1 MKFHYQTS
9 IYAIV
14 TLVSQACF
22 IGAAETGATTR
33 NIVERDLSSKQ
44 HHGQILTIDF
54 DEITTGGPFGWYTNK
69 HIQMENF
76 RYWRTASDTYVVKSP
91 PNVAFNYGDLGDYG
105 VLGPPIMSC
114 PGGSFDL
121 ISMCITNWNNTPDV
135 VAMFNGKLAHDDSC
149 GITIDEELGSSE
161 VLKGRMTKCLNFNR
175 GYKDLSSVDISNIYG
190 KYREMTRIWLMFDD
204 IKIKIHSPCDVDNQQ
219 TLNRMN
225 KIVKVDELPFDED
238 GDEGDLGDAF

>member
-22 IGAAETGATTR
+22 IGAAETGDTTR

-44 HHGQILTIDF
+44 HHGQILTINF
-54 DEITTGGPFGWYTNK
+54 DEITTGGWYTNK

-76 RYWRTASDTYVVKSP
+76 YGWLNAPANVVKSP
-91 PNVAFNYGDLGDYG
+91 PYAAYHYGGFG
-105 VLGPPIMSC
+105 RPAIISC

-121 ISMCITNWNNTPDV
+121 ISMCITNWDNTPDE
-135 VAMFNGKLAHDDSC
+135 VAMFNGKLAHDDRC
-149 GITIDEELGSSE
+149 GITIDEEQGSSE
-161 VLKGRMTKCLNFNR
+161 PLKAQTMKCLDFNR
-175 GYKDLSSVDISNIYG
+175 GYKDLSSVDISPIYG
-190 KYREMTRIWLMFDD
+190 RGWWIYDD

>member
-22 IGAAETGATTR
+22 IGAAETAGATTR

-121 ISMCITNWNNTPDV
+121 ISMCITNYYSPDV
-135 VAMFNGKLAHDDSC
+135 AAMFNGKLAHDDSC
-149 GITIDEELGSSE
+149 AITIDEEQGTSE
-161 VLKGRMTKCLNFNR
+161 PLKARMMKCLNFNR
-175 GYKDLSSVDISNIYG
+175 GYKDLSSVDISQIYG
-190 KYREMTRIWLMFDD
+190 GFWMFDD
-204 IKIKIHSPCDVDNQQ
+204 IKIKINRACDVDNQQ
-219 TLNRMN
+219 TMNRMN
-225 KIVKVDELPFDED
+225 KNVEVDKLLI
-238 GDEGDLGDAF
+238 EGDLGDAF